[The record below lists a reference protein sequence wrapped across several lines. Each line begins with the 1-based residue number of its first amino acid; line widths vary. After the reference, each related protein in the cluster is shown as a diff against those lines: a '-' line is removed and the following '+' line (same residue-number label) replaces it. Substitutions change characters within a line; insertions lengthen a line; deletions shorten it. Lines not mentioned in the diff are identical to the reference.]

1 MRSERR
7 AARDWTPEEYRALLV
22 AARRRQLVLTRDNLR
37 RLMGTYDAAAR
48 EIVRRIEALGE
59 QWFTDEQMIDN
70 ARLQEL
76 LAGIDQRLQDLSSD
90 YADLLDAGMLE
101 LAQAAADRAQQ
112 VAEMVWSRDVDP
124 ELIAEMDRTW
134 RLSDGADVTVRFGR
148 LAQQTVEGLAA
159 RYYSD
164 GIALST
170 RLHNLSD
177 LGYKA
182 VENSIL
188 QSVAEQLSAAQTADR
203 VHDALTGAGED
214 SPWWVAM
221 RIARTELIQAHR
233 ATTNVAAVDRQT
245 GELKPYLLGIGW
257 ALSAGHPEPDI
268 CDVYAAHDSGLGPG
282 VYQPDDV
289 PISHPNCICS
299 TYQVLKAA
307 PNLYPPR
314 MEPQVGEVPTTQ
326 LDYYARQGDGPAS
339 AALDAR
345 PAEE

>member
-1 MRSERR
+1 
-7 AARDWTPEEYRALLV
+7 
-22 AARRRQLVLTRDNLR
+22 
-37 RLMGTYDAAAR
+37 MGTYDAAAR
-48 EIVRRIEALGE
+48 DIVRMIEAIGGPWL
-59 QWFTDEQMIDN
+59 TDEQRIDN

-76 LAGIDQRLQDLSSD
+76 LGGIDRRLQDLARD

-101 LAQAAADRAQQ
+101 LAQAAADRAEQ
-112 VAEMVWSRDVDP
+112 VAEMVWSRDIDTALVAD
-124 ELIAEMDRTW
+124 MSRTW
-134 RLSDGADVTVRFGR
+134 HLSDGADVTVRFGR

-170 RLHNLSD
+170 RLHNLSAA
-177 LGYKA
+177 GYRS

-188 QSVAEQLSAAQTADR
+188 RSIAEQLSAAQTADR
-203 VHDALTGAGED
+203 VHDALTAAGEG

-268 CDVYAAHDSGLGPG
+268 CDIYAAHDSGLGPG

-289 PISHPNCICS
+289 PISHPNCLCS
-299 TYQVLKAA
+299 TYQVLRAA
-307 PNLYPPR
+307 PDLYPPR
-314 MEPQVGEVPTTQ
+314 MEPQVGEVSSTE
-326 LDYYARQGDGPAS
+326 LAYYARQGDGPAS
-339 AALDAR
+339 AALEAR